1 MSKKV
6 KVIIV
11 SIVALILISV
21 GAIYLVKTLTEKK
34 ASGVMQKFYGEV
46 SKITDDYV
54 ELSEVDTDKKIKIPY
69 RNNINEGDVIVVYY
83 DKGEE
88 TRKIIVPSNVDVLI
102 SNGDVIKID
111 KKTTDTTSSDTTQ
124 VATNVTSETT
134 KTTVRSMTTM
144 PPSTYNRQIEQDFES
159 LYNDIEKNGVTEK
172 AKEVFIKF
180 VDFIFYDK
188 PLIGN
193 HTFKELTAET
203 KAKVIY
209 YALLI
214 DGKIDNKFPQYKEKI
229 NAKYKDIKVRLIA
242 DYMECVTALCDKEKE
257 TCTTVKNDFK
267 VLKEKLT
274 ITWGNVK
281 DAFKYAYN
289 KGTSAIKSWYEVFS
303 GKA

>member
-6 KVIIV
+6 RVIII
-11 SIVALILISV
+11 SIIVFILVAIGV
-21 GAIYLVKTLTEKK
+21 VFLVKTLTEKK

-69 RNNINEGDVIVVYY
+69 RKNLNEGDVIVIYY
-83 DKGEE
+83 DKDEE

-111 KKTTDTTSSDTTQ
+111 KKTTEPTSDTT
-124 VATNVTSETT
+124 VIATNVTTETT
-134 KTTVRSMTTM
+134 KATVRSMTTM
-144 PPSTYNRQIEQDFES
+144 PPSAYNRQIEQKFES
-159 LYNDIEKNGVTEK
+159 LYNDIEKNGVTDK
-172 AKEVFIKF
+172 VKETFINF

-193 HTFKELTAET
+193 HTFKELTSET

-214 DGKIDNKFPQYKEKI
+214 DGKIDKRIIIDEAIELTKEFSDQGDHKAASFNNRLLDTI
-229 NAKYKDIKVRLIA
+229 SVR
-242 DYMECVTALCDKEKE
+242 
-257 TCTTVKNDFK
+257 
-267 VLKEKLT
+267 
-274 ITWGNVK
+274 VK
-281 DAFKYAYN
+281 DL
-289 KGTSAIKSWYEVFS
+289 I
-303 GKA
+303 